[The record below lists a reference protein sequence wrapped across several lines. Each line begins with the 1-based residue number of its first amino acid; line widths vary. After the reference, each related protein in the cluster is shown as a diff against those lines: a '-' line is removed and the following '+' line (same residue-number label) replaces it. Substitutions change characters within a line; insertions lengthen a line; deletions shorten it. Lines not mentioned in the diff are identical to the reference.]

1 LWTYIYIG
9 FIYQSTG
16 VDGVVFCFMSAIF
29 YMAINVKVVDMLE
42 ALKKILA
49 KLPIPGL
56 RSKVLQVS
64 HKTSQALRQLIR
76 SYQRQKRLWIYI
88 ILSSVSLMVMYTLFG
103 LLWVE
108 LWDGGGVV
116 PVVWIILA
124 GVGIAIYQV
133 RRCNDVI
140 QTLRQAYTVQIQI
153 EKAEEEKAE
162 EENAEEEKE
171 QKKKDLLH
179 KRTLPS
185 RPLSNGSQISPDE

>member
-1 LWTYIYIG
+1 
-9 FIYQSTG
+9 
-16 VDGVVFCFMSAIF
+16 
-29 YMAINVKVVDMLE
+29 MLE

-64 HKTSQALRQLIR
+64 PKTSQALRQLIR

-88 ILSSVSLMVMYTLFG
+88 ILSSVSLMVLYTLFS
-103 LLWVE
+103 LLWGE
-108 LWDGGGVV
+108 LWQSGGVV
-116 PVVWIILA
+116 PVAWIILA

-140 QTLRQAYTVQIQI
+140 QTLRQAYTVQVQI

-162 EENAEEEKE
+162 EEEN
-171 QKKKDLLH
+171 QKKEDVLQ
-179 KRTLPS
+179 KRSIPS
-185 RPLSNGSQISPDE
+185 RPSSNGSQTSYEE